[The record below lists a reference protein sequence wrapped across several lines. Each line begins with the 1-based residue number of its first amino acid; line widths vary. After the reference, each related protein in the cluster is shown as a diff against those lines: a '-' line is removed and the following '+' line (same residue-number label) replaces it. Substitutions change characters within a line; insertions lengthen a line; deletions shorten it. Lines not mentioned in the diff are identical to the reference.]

1 MNSQAAALHNARKQI
16 TELQG
21 EMTARAI
28 KLANEIEKLDAVL
41 SVKESKEFLK
51 LRCGLAS
58 SDISTLVKFSHT
70 LKGREEI
77 LQKHRVPFPVIKRL
91 VTASEDVR
99 NEALARISSGARF
112 DISDFGA
119 ISKRFA
125 NLTEAEAIAR
135 SQRRT
140 IRRIA
145 EPKNSAEG
153 LTPLL
158 KAAQR
163 SAQPFAELV
172 ILLQGGQLRDVF
184 YDETKIG
191 LCQIQ
196 VSVEEIRALA
206 KPAHVIDTKD
216 VAARIGTDGIFV
228 THLVHAGF
236 LKPLKQGYK
245 RGGWWF
251 LPADVDEFHKTYTT
265 LSQLARADSLH
276 FSTVTA
282 ALTKA
287 GVKSIAVEQNR
298 AIYLRHEAEE
308 AMAKRRL
315 KGVRIN

>member
-145 EPKNSAEG
+145 KQRNSEALTQLENEQLVPILPDWWAELQG
-153 LTPLL
+153 PRLYYPSRFTSTPLRAFIDVCRG
-158 KAAQR
+158 AA
-163 SAQPFAELV
+163 
-172 ILLQGGQLRDVF
+172 
-184 YDETKIG
+184 KI
-191 LCQIQ
+191 
-196 VSVEEIRALA
+196 S
-206 KPAHVIDTKD
+206 
-216 VAARIGTDGIFV
+216 
-228 THLVHAGF
+228 
-236 LKPLKQGYK
+236 
-245 RGGWWF
+245 
-251 LPADVDEFHKTYTT
+251 
-265 LSQLARADSLH
+265 
-276 FSTVTA
+276 
-282 ALTKA
+282 
-287 GVKSIAVEQNR
+287 
-298 AIYLRHEAEE
+298 
-308 AMAKRRL
+308 
-315 KGVRIN
+315 